1 MATVTQHGPGAK
13 PQRRPGAKRERLTLA
28 GPTIPRDTALVPVE
42 EPASSGP
49 GEIYPTIVEVPFVG
63 CWHVELAWGPN
74 TDAVDLIYLPGT

>member
-1 MATVTQHGPGAK
+1 M
-13 PQRRPGAKRERLTLA
+13 
-28 GPTIPRDTALVPVE
+28 ALVPVE